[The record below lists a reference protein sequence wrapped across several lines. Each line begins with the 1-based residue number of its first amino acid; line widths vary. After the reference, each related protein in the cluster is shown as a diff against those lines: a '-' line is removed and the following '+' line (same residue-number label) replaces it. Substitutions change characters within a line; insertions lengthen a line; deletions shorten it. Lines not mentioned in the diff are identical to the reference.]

1 MTEKSEAVHDSK
13 GMMAA
18 IVKTALEAPE
28 LDKTQK
34 NAHGGYNFAG
44 IDDFYREVAKVAL
57 ANGLTWMV
65 RETAYEARPDIGK
78 HGSAQATYSVD
89 MAHAPTGTLWENIFS
104 ATVMHPMAGA
114 QTSGSALSYVDKMF
128 MRQLFKVVTGEPD
141 ADSTDN
147 TPAAQVA
154 TQDAFGGFGDTSPPK
169 FVEPPAKAPEP
180 AKPDTKYDAEWVD
193 LFMKMVADNLPL
205 ASNQTDLADYWT
217 SNTQALD
224 KLKAM
229 SIDAYNDLI
238 SKFKARKAE
247 LIKEGF

>member
-1 MTEKSEAVHDSK
+1 MDA
-13 GMMAA
+13 
-18 IVKTALEAPE
+18 
-28 LDKTQK
+28 
-34 NAHGGYNFAG
+34 GGG
-44 IDDFYREVAKVAL
+44 
-57 ANGLTWMV
+57 GL
-65 RETAYEARPDIGK
+65 
-78 HGSAQATYSVD
+78 
-89 MAHAPTGTLWENIFS
+89 PTC
-104 ATVMHPMAGA
+104 
-114 QTSGSALSYVDKMF
+114 Q
-128 MRQLFKVVTGEPD
+128 
-141 ADSTDN
+141 